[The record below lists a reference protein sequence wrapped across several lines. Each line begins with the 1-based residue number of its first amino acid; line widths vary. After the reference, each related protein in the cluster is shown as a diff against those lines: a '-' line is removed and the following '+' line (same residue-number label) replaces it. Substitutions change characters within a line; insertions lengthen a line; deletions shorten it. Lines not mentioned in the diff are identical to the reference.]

1 MMNLTINR
9 LAPLMLGAI
18 LLAGCAKPPAEQI
31 DAAEKALKEAQMS
44 GAATYTAQEY
54 AKLEASLTA
63 MKKEVTDQD
72 GKFALFRDYGKAEQL
87 AASAKADG
95 ERVKADAVKKKE
107 EAKAGALQAQ
117 QVAQEAVK
125 SAVELV
131 AGAPVGKDR
140 AALEA
145 IKNDVE
151 ALKASLNQIQL
162 AIDKEDYPAAQTQ
175 AKAIHDKGQAVSAEL
190 QNALAKVG
198 KGKPSAHKKK

>member
-1 MMNLTINR
+1 MNVTINR
-9 LAPLMLGAI
+9 LAPLVLGAVM
-18 LLAGCAKPPAEQI
+18 LSGCAKPPAEQI
-31 DAAEKALKEAQMS
+31 DAAEKALKDAQIS
-44 GAATYTAQEY
+44 GAATYSAQEY
-54 AKLEASLTA
+54 AKLEASLAA
-63 MKKEVTDQD
+63 MKKEVADQD
-72 GKFALFRDYGKAEQL
+72 GKIALLRDYGKAEQL
-87 AASAKADG
+87 AASAKADA
-95 ERVKADAVKKKE
+95 ERVKAEAVKKKE

-125 SAVELV
+125 AAVELV

-162 AIDKEDYPAAQTQ
+162 AIDKEDYPAAQAQ
-175 AKAIHDKGQAVSAEL
+175 AKAIHDKGQAVSAEI

-198 KGKPSAHKKK
+198 KGKPSAPKKK

>member
-1 MMNLTINR
+1 
-9 LAPLMLGAI
+9 
-18 LLAGCAKPPAEQI
+18 
-31 DAAEKALKEAQMS
+31 MS

-54 AKLEASLTA
+54 AKLEASLAA

-87 AASAKADG
+87 AASAKADA

-117 QVAQEAVK
+117 RVAQEAVK
-125 SAVELV
+125 SAVDLV
-131 AGAPVGKDR
+131 ASAPVGKDR

-175 AKAIHDKGQAVSAEL
+175 AKAINDKSQAVSAEL

-198 KGKPSAHKKK
+198 KGKPSAPKKK

>member
-1 MMNLTINR
+1 MNVTINR
-9 LAPLMLGAI
+9 LAPLVLGVV

-54 AKLEASLTA
+54 AKLEASLAA

-87 AASAKADG
+87 AASAKADA

-117 QVAQEAVK
+117 RVAQEAVK
-125 SAVELV
+125 SAVDLV
-131 AGAPVGKDR
+131 ASAPVGKDR

-175 AKAIHDKGQAVSAEL
+175 AKAINDKSQAVSAEL

-198 KGKPSAHKKK
+198 KGKPSAPKKK

>member
-1 MMNLTINR
+1 MNVTINR
-9 LAPLMLGAI
+9 FAPLVLGAVM
-18 LLAGCAKPPAEQI
+18 LSGCAKPPAEQI
-31 DAAEKALKEAQMS
+31 DAAEKALKDAQIS
-44 GAATYTAQEY
+44 GAATYSAQEY
-54 AKLEASLTA
+54 AKLEASLAA
-63 MKKEVTDQD
+63 MKKEVADQD
-72 GKFALFRDYGKAEQL
+72 GKFALLRDYGKAEQL
-87 AASAKADG
+87 AASAKADA
-95 ERVKADAVKKKE
+95 ERVKAEAVKKKE

-125 SAVELV
+125 AAVELV

-162 AIDKEDYPAAQTQ
+162 AIDKEDYPAAQAQ
-175 AKAIHDKGQAVSAEL
+175 AKAIHDKGQAVSAEI

-198 KGKPSAHKKK
+198 KGKPSAPKKK